1 MIMFIKTPLPNDEA
15 LCEVPMDSSVV
26 FLKKA
31 DKGFKTFGVSSCIVF
46 VGIGNDELLFMYHWS
61 TPASEAPTKEVAF
74 AIENIIDYLA
84 FHLEER
90 DVALNT
96 VTVYALGGQESS
108 QNTVNYLRKYA
119 SDPDNPLKLDL
130 SFLHLVHDEDYFDL
144 YIPRVAPTFYAI
156 HHRVPLTEQI
166 LTDIMT
172 PSKQFIVSGPKRKCP
187 DDLENSNLQKA
198 SKKLKN

>member
-1 MIMFIKTPLPNDEA
+1 MIVFIKKNLPKHQA
-15 LCEVPMDSSVV
+15 LREVSMDDKVA
-26 FLKKA
+26 FLKRH

-46 VGIGNDELLFMYHWS
+46 VGFCNDELLFMHHQS
-61 TPASEAPTKEVAF
+61 TVASGAPTKEVAF
-74 AIENIIDYLA
+74 AVENNIDYLA
-84 FHLEER
+84 FHIEAR
-90 DVALNT
+90 DIPLNT

-144 YIPRVAPTFYAI
+144 YIPRGDPTFYAI
-156 HHRVPLTEQI
+156 HHRVPLTEPI

-172 PSKQFIVSGPKRKCP
+172 PSKQLIMSRPKPKCTA
-187 DDLENSNLQKA
+187 DLQICNPQKA
-198 SKKLKN
+198 HKKLKS